1 MRHPSGERAE
11 FALGKPQQSNLQT
24 QPALNGIHSLRRLFE
39 KVPFVPVDV
48 SNSVMLRK
56 TPRCDHLT
64 VIVSSLFPSFDNVL
78 PKQRSF
84 ILFFLSQKMPEPL
97 TLGLFLSNSDIE
109 WSHLISISK
118 ERQENHKTCT
128 SRVALLYHS
137 QGSVRRKRK
146 EEAREWQRMIRE
158 AGEAKGETRRK
169 MKRFV
174 CQIQKVSVP
183 HKGCFLS

>member
-1 MRHPSGERAE
+1 MCHPSGERAE

-24 QPALNGIHSLRRLFE
+24 QPALIGIHSLRRLFE

-84 ILFFLSQKMPEPL
+84 ILFFFKS
-97 TLGLFLSNSDIE
+97 
-109 WSHLISISK
+109 
-118 ERQENHKTCT
+118 EN
-128 SRVALLYHS
+128 
-137 QGSVRRKRK
+137 
-146 EEAREWQRMIRE
+146 
-158 AGEAKGETRRK
+158 AGTVNTG
-169 MKRFV
+169 
-174 CQIQKVSVP
+174 IVP
-183 HKGCFLS
+183 QQF

>member
-1 MRHPSGERAE
+1 
-11 FALGKPQQSNLQT
+11 
-24 QPALNGIHSLRRLFE
+24 
-39 KVPFVPVDV
+39 
-48 SNSVMLRK
+48 
-56 TPRCDHLT
+56 
-64 VIVSSLFPSFDNVL
+64 
-78 PKQRSF
+78 
-84 ILFFLSQKMPEPL
+84 MPEPL

-118 ERQENHKTCT
+118 ELQENHKTCT